1 MPFLFKNF
9 LKIVYSNYQRCNFH
23 DLLKKRIF
31 TTNTRKII
39 METHFESNPLI
50 DRLPPH
56 LKQFIK
62 PQVYED
68 YTPINQAVWRY
79 VMRKNVAYLSKVAHN
94 SYLEG
99 LQKTGLEIDNI
110 PNMYGMNRILKE
122 IGWAAVAVDGFI
134 PPNAFMEFQAY
145 NVLVIAC
152 DIRQLEHIE
161 YTPAPDIIHE
171 GAGHAPIIANP
182 EYAEYLRRFGEIGCK
197 AISSARD
204 YELYEAIRLLSILK
218 EAEDTPAE
226 EIKKAEEHVD
236 FLQNNMGELSEMSRI
251 RNLHWWTVEY
261 GLIGTVDNPK
271 IYGAGLLSSIG
282 ESAWCMTD
290 NVKKIPYDISAADQ
304 SFDITKPQPQL
315 YVTPDFAK
323 LSEVLEE
330 FANKMA
336 LRTGGLSGIQKLIYS
351 KALGTIELST
361 GLQISGLF
369 TNVIEHEGKPVYIQT
384 TGKTALSYR
393 EKELVGHGTSSH
405 PEGFG
410 SPIGKLKG
418 INLAIEE
425 MSPRD
430 LRAYDIYEGEQ
441 VTLEFEGNIKV
452 VGEIVTGTRNLQGEI
467 LLIKFKN
474 CTVTHNDTVL
484 FQPEWGIYD
493 MAVGKKVISAFSGPA
508 DMNSF
513 DMINHVPSSQTIKQK
528 KSTEREEL
536 EKLYLSVRNIR
547 EGKPASTT
555 LKEAFASVSA
565 GHPNDWLLSVEIA
578 ELAKKDG
585 NSDLVDKVLN
595 HLEKVK
601 SNRPE
606 IVHLVDNGLEL
617 IFEKA
622 NA

>member
-1 MPFLFKNF
+1 
-9 LKIVYSNYQRCNFH
+9 
-23 DLLKKRIF
+23 
-31 TTNTRKII
+31 
-39 METHFESNPLI
+39 METHFESNHLI
-50 DRLPPH
+50 DRLPKH

-79 VMRKNVAYLSKVAHN
+79 VMRKNVNYLSKVAHS
-94 SYLEG
+94 SYIDG
-99 LQKTGLEIDNI
+99 LQKTGIEVDNI
-110 PNMYGMNRILKE
+110 PSMYGMNRILAE

-182 EYAEYLRRFGEIGCK
+182 EYAEYLRRVGEIGCK

-218 EAEDTPAE
+218 EAEDTSQE
-226 EIKKAEEHVD
+226 EIEKAEAKVD

-251 RNLHWWTVEY
+251 RNLHWCTVEY
-261 GLIGTVDNPK
+261 GLIGTIDNPK

-290 NVKKIPYDISAADQ
+290 HVKKLPYDIKAADV

-315 YVTPDFAK
+315 YVTPDFAH
-323 LSEVLEE
+323 LSSVLEE

-336 LRTGGLSGIQKLIYS
+336 LRTGGLSGILKLINS

-361 GLQISGLF
+361 ELQISGVC
-369 TNVIEHEGKPVYIQT
+369 TNVIEDEGKPVYVQT
-384 TGKTALSYR
+384 TGETALSYR
-393 EKELVGHGTSSH
+393 EKELVGHGTEYH
-405 PEGFG
+405 AEGFG

-430 LRAYDIYEGEQ
+430 LRAYDIYEAEK
-441 VTLEFEGNIKV
+441 VTLAFEGNIKV
-452 VGEIVTGTRNLQGEI
+452 TGEIVTGSRNLQGEI

-474 CTVTHNDTVL
+474 CTVTHNDTIL

-493 MAVGKKVISAFSGPA
+493 MAVGKKVISAFSGPV
-508 DMNSF
+508 DVNSF
-513 DMINHVPSSQTIKQK
+513 DMINHVPSTQTIKQK
-528 KSTEREEL
+528 KSPEREEL

-547 EGKPASTT
+547 EEKFATCT

-578 ELAKKDG
+578 ELAKKEN
-585 NSDLVDKVLN
+585 NSELVDKV
-595 HLEKVK
+595 
-601 SNRPE
+601 
-606 IVHLVDNGLEL
+606 LEL

-622 NA
+622 NV

>member
-1 MPFLFKNF
+1 
-9 LKIVYSNYQRCNFH
+9 
-23 DLLKKRIF
+23 
-31 TTNTRKII
+31 
-39 METHFESNPLI
+39 MEANFESNPLI
-50 DRLPPH
+50 DRLPKH

-62 PQVYED
+62 PQDYSD

-79 VMRKNVAYLSKVAHN
+79 VMRKNVDYLSKVAHN
-94 SYLEG
+94 SYLDG
-99 LQKTGLEIDNI
+99 LKKTGLEIDNI

-145 NVLVIAC
+145 NVLVIAS

-218 EAEDTPAE
+218 EAEDTPE
-226 EIKKAEEHVD
+226 ELIKKAEAQVD

-261 GLIGTVDNPK
+261 GLIGTIDNPK

-290 NVKKIPYDISAADQ
+290 NVEKIPYDISASNQ

-315 YVTPDFAK
+315 YVTPDFAH
-323 LSEVLEE
+323 LSLVLEE
-330 FANKMA
+330 FANTMA
-336 LRTGGLSGIQKLIYS
+336 LRTGGLSGIKKLIKS
-351 KALGTIELST
+351 NAIGTIELST
-361 GLQISGLF
+361 GIQISGLF
-369 TNVIEHEGKPVYIQT
+369 TNVIEHEGKPVYVQT

-393 EKELVGHGTSSH
+393 EKELVGHGTQYH
-405 PEGFG
+405 VEGFG

-418 INLAIEE
+418 INLAIED

-430 LRAYDIYEGEQ
+430 LRAYDIYEAEK
-441 VTLEFEGNIKV
+441 VTLEFEGDI
-452 VGEIVTGTRNLQGEI
+452 IVTGEIITGSRNLQGEI

-474 CTVTHNDTVL
+474 CTVTHKDKIL

-493 MAVGKKVISAFSGPA
+493 MVVGKKVISAYSGPA
-508 DMNSF
+508 DVNSF
-513 DMINHVPSSQTIKQK
+513 DMINHIPSSHTIKAK
-528 KSTEREEL
+528 KSEQREEL
-536 EKLYLSVRNIR
+536 ERLYQNIRTIR
-547 EGKPASTT
+547 EGKSAQIT
-555 LKEAFASVSA
+555 LKEAFSAVSA
-565 GHPNDWLLSVEIA
+565 NHPNDWLLAVEIA
-578 ELAKKDG
+578 ELAVRDNNHDFLGKI
-585 NSDLVDKVLN
+585 LN

-601 SNRPE
+601 QNRPE
-606 IVHLVDNGLEL
+606 VAHLISGGLEL
-617 IFEKA
+617 FLEKA
-622 NA
+622 TI

>member
-1 MPFLFKNF
+1 
-9 LKIVYSNYQRCNFH
+9 
-23 DLLKKRIF
+23 
-31 TTNTRKII
+31 

-50 DRLPPH
+50 DRLPKH

-79 VMRKNVAYLSKVAHN
+79 VMRKNVDYLSKVAHE
-94 SYLEG
+94 SYLDG
-99 LQKTGLEIDNI
+99 LKKTGLEVDNI

-145 NVLVIAC
+145 NVLVIAS

-197 AISSARD
+197 AISSSRD
-204 YELYEAIRLLSILK
+204 YEMYEAIRLLSILK
-218 EAEDTPAE
+218 EAEGTPEE
-226 EIKKAEEHVD
+226 EIEKAEDHVAY
-236 FLQNNMGELSEMSRI
+236 LQNNMGELSEMSRI

-261 GLIGTVDNPK
+261 GLIGTPENPK

-290 NVKKIPYDISAADQ
+290 QVKKIPYDISAADQ

-315 YVTPDFAK
+315 YVTPDFAH
-323 LSEVLEE
+323 LSLVLEE
-330 FANKMA
+330 FANTMA
-336 LRTGGLSGIQKLIYS
+336 IRTGGPKGVQKLIDS

-369 TNVIEHEGKPVYIQT
+369 TNVIEHNGKSIYIQT
-384 TGKTALSYR
+384 TGETALSYR
-393 EKELVGHGTSSH
+393 NKELVGHGTNTH
-405 PEGFG
+405 KDGFG
-410 SPIGKLKG
+410 SPIGMLKG
-418 INLAIEE
+418 INLAIED

-430 LRAYDIYEGEQ
+430 LRAYDIYEAEK
-441 VTLEFEGNIKV
+441 VTLEFEGNITV
-452 VGEIVTGTRNLQGEI
+452 SGEIITGSRNLQGEI
-467 LLIKFKN
+467 ILISFKN

-484 FQPEWGIYD
+484 FKPEWGIYD

-508 DMNSF
+508 DVNSF
-513 DMINHVPSSQTIKQK
+513 DMINHVPSSHTIKAK
-528 KSTEREEL
+528 KSPEREEL
-536 EKLYLSVRNIR
+536 EQLYLNVRQLR
-547 EGKPASTT
+547 EGKTALMSVEKTFEI
-555 LKEAFASVSA
+555 LKLN
-565 GHPNDWLLSVEIA
+565 HPNDWLLSL
-578 ELAKKDG
+578 ELIELLHKN
-585 NSDLVDKVLN
+585 NSQEMLEQVII

-601 SNRPE
+601 ANRPN
-606 IVHLVDNGLEL
+606 VSHLINDGLEL
-617 IFEKA
+617 IFESETV
-622 NA
+622 

>member
-1 MPFLFKNF
+1 
-9 LKIVYSNYQRCNFH
+9 
-23 DLLKKRIF
+23 
-31 TTNTRKII
+31 

-50 DRLPPH
+50 DRLPKH

-68 YTPINQAVWRY
+68 YTPVNQAVWRY
-79 VMRKNVAYLSKVAHN
+79 VMRKNVDYLSKVAHN

-197 AISSARD
+197 AISSSRD
-204 YELYEAIRLLSILK
+204 YELYEAVRLLSIVK
-218 EAEDTPAE
+218 EAEGTPE
-226 EIKKAEEHVD
+226 SEIKAAEDQVD

-261 GLIGTVDNPK
+261 GLIGTIEDPK

-282 ESAWCMTD
+282 ESAWCMTN

-304 SFDITKPQPQL
+304 NFDITKPQPQL
-315 YVTPDFAK
+315 YVTPDFAQ
-323 LSEVLEE
+323 LSQVLEE
-330 FANKMA
+330 FVNKMA
-336 LRTGGLSGIQKLIYS
+336 LRTGGLSGIKKLINS
-351 KALGTIELST
+351 NALGTIELST

-369 TNVIEHEGKPVYIQT
+369 SNVIEDEGKPVYVQT
-384 TGKTALSYR
+384 SGKTALSYR
-393 EKELVGHGTSSH
+393 EKELVGHGTEYH
-405 PEGFG
+405 AEGFG

-430 LRAYDIYEGEQ
+430 LRAYAIYEGEQ
-441 VTLEFEGNIKV
+441 VILEFEGNIIVK
-452 VGEIVTGTRNLQGEI
+452 GEIITGSRNLQGEI

-474 CTVTHNDTVL
+474 CTVTHNEQVL

-508 DMNSF
+508 DVTSF

-528 KSTEREEL
+528 KSAERAEL
-536 EKLYLSVRNIR
+536 EKLYANVRTIR
-547 EGKPASTT
+547 EKNSATIT
-555 LKEAFASVSA
+555 LKEAFAAVTS

-578 ELAKKDG
+578 ELAQKEG
-585 NSDLVDKVLN
+585 NSDLVNKVLN
-595 HLEKVK
+595 HLENVK
-601 SNRPE
+601 TNRPE
-606 IVHLVDNGLEL
+606 IAHLITNGLEL

>member
-1 MPFLFKNF
+1 
-9 LKIVYSNYQRCNFH
+9 
-23 DLLKKRIF
+23 
-31 TTNTRKII
+31 

-50 DRLPPH
+50 DRLPRH

-79 VMRKNVAYLSKVAHN
+79 VMRKNVNYLSKVAHS

-99 LQKTGLEIDNI
+99 LEKTGLEIDNV

-197 AISSARD
+197 AISSSRD

-218 EAEDTPAE
+218 EAEGTPDE
-226 EIKKAEEHVD
+226 EIKKAEDQVD
-236 FLQNNMGELSEMSRI
+236 YLQNNMGELSEMSRI

-261 GLIGTVDNPK
+261 GLIGTVENPK

-304 SFDITKPQPQL
+304 GFDITKPQPQL
-315 YVTPDFAK
+315 YVTPDFAQ
-323 LSEVLEE
+323 LSFVLEE
-330 FANKMA
+330 FANTMA
-336 LRTGGLSGIQKLIYS
+336 VRTGGLSGIQKLIS
-351 KALGTIELST
+351 SNALGTIELST
-361 GLQISGLF
+361 GLEVSGLF
-369 TNVIEHEGKPVYIQT
+369 TNVIEENGKPVYIQT

-393 EKELVGHGTSSH
+393 EKELVGHGTESH
-405 PEGFG
+405 ADGFG

-430 LRAYDIYEGEQ
+430 LRAYDIYEGEE
-441 VTLEFEGNIKV
+441 VTLEFEGDIV
-452 VGEIVTGTRNLQGEI
+452 VKGEIVTGTRNLKGEI

-474 CTVTHNDTVL
+474 CTVTHNEKIL

-493 MAVGKKVISAFSGPA
+493 MAVGKKVISAYSGPA
-508 DMNSF
+508 DVNSF

-528 KSTEREEL
+528 KSTAREEL
-536 EKLYLSVRNIR
+536 EKLYQSVRNIR
-547 EGKPASTT
+547 TNNTSNTT
-555 LKEAFASVSA
+555 LKEALGAVSA
-565 GHPNDWLLSVEIA
+565 NHPNDWLLSVEIA
-578 ELAKKDG
+578 ELAKKE
-585 NSDLVDKVLN
+585 NNTDLISKVLN

-606 IVHLVDNGLEL
+606 IAHLIDGGLEL
-617 IFEKA
+617 IFEKE